1 MIGKAF
7 LSSCFS
13 TLFALLFIC
22 SNAASQSSPYIPTL
36 WVPRFVD
43 AGPLATQVSFQIK
56 NTGGGILNWNIGD
69 ISYKQSGN
77 WISAVEPL
85 SGSTQTSSTVTIFI
99 AREGLA
105 VGTYSAVI
113 PVFSNG
119 GSGQITVS
127 MDVTPPF
134 VAPNRIELGTA
145 LTSASFTITNHA
157 QVPLSWSSEVIDSD
171 NQSLAWIFLTP
182 QQGSLEPGDNQSV
195 IVSVD
200 RTGLAAGTYRATVA
214 LTFTLGDTQ
223 AVERIE
229 VTMQVA
235 EQEDTPSCP
244 ITFVLGDT
252 HKGLSSYRMFR
263 DRVLARSGAGEACI
277 GWYYAAAPSVCGML
291 QSFPLL
297 RQTATAILRA
307 SLPLIETLSHPSVG
321 TLSHRPSFGSDMHD
335 AQAHR
340 GMGPWCAISR

>member
-7 LSSCFS
+7 LPSCLS
-13 TLFALLFIC
+13 TLFALLVIC
-22 SNAASQSSPYIPTL
+22 GNAASQSSPYIPTL
-36 WVPRFVD
+36 WVPRFVG

-56 NTGGGILNWNIGD
+56 NIGGGTLSWNIGN
-69 ISYKQSGN
+69 ISYKQSRN

-85 SGSTQTSSTVTIFI
+85 SGSTQTSSTVTILL
-99 AREGLA
+99 AREGLV

-119 GSGQITVS
+119 GSGQVTVS

-134 VAPNRIELGTA
+134 VAPTRIELGTA
-145 LTSASFTITNHA
+145 HTSASFTITNHA
-157 QVPLSWSSEVIDSD
+157 QVPLSWSSEVIGSD
-171 NQSLAWIFLTP
+171 NQSLAWVSLIP
-182 QQGSLEPGDNQSV
+182 QQGSLDAGDNQTV
-195 IVSVD
+195 LVSVD
-200 RTGLAAGTYRATVA
+200 RTGLASGTYRATVA
-214 LTFTLGDTQ
+214 LTLTLGDTQ

-244 ITFVLGDT
+244 IAFVLGDT
-252 HKGLSSYRMFR
+252 HKDLSSYRMFR

-277 GWYYAAAPSVCGML
+277 GWYYDAAPVVCRML

-297 RQTATAILRA
+297 RQMTKVILRA
-307 SLPLIETLSHPSVG
+307 SLSLIETPCPPSVG
-321 TLSHRPSFGSDMHD
+321 TLSHHSSCGSDMHD
-335 AQAHR
+335 AQAHK
-340 GMGPWCAISR
+340 GMSPWCAISR